1 MVECLVF
8 VLVVNVDVVN
18 ASVRTEAAH
27 LVTNEI
33 VVNGS
38 QSVDPVD
45 FRGG

>member
-8 VLVVNVDVVN
+8 VLVVDVDIVN
-18 ASVRTEAAH
+18 ASVSTEAAH